1 MINRYGLV
9 TLKDIKNNYNKIV
22 PCALLVE
29 NIKTINTK
37 KGEKMSFLT
46 LSDEY
51 MTIEAI
57 VFPAI
62 FKRVYIEENKIYKFI
77 VRVEKENDAYRLIVN
92 NVIEF

>member
-1 MINRYGLV
+1 
-9 TLKDIKNNYNKIV
+9 
-22 PCALLVE
+22 
-29 NIKTINTK
+29 
-37 KGEKMSFLT
+37 MSFLT